1 VEVSRAEGTILETA
15 ETGSQRLS
23 SETVRRLEAWLSLP
37 EGDRAEL
44 LGGRIVYK
52 AMASIE
58 HGDAVMGI
66 AEQLGRFRGPP
77 GTPGG
82 WWLSQEVDMYL
93 AGQGLRPDM
102 VGWRMDRHPLP
113 PQKVNLTYRHLSVN
127 FGSPSPSTTDL
138 ASFRRFRARR
148 ARNSRAIA
156 ARHRARNRLKIRFVP
171 WRPVV
176 VDPKSTLGVYV
187 TPPDWVCEVLSSST
201 RSRDEEE
208 GLKWQAYYE
217 AGVGH
222 YWLVDLLRRQLTVY
236 KRGARDYEP
245 VEVLGREGVKALPPF
260 ETTELVAQR
269 VFLLADLIG
278 QGGAG

>member
-1 VEVSRAEGTILETA
+1 MDVTHVEGAHSEATPGDPE
-15 ETGSQRLS
+15 RLTPES
-23 SETVRRLEAWLSLP
+23 ARRLEAWLSLP
-37 EGDRAEL
+37 EGDGAEL

-93 AGQGLRPDM
+93 AGHGVRPDM
-102 VGWRMDRHPLP
+102 VGWRMDRHPMP
-113 PQKVNLTYRHLSVN
+113 PQKVNLTSYKH
-127 FGSPSPSTTDL
+127 
-138 ASFRRFRARR
+138 
-148 ARNSRAIA
+148 
-156 ARHRARNRLKIRFVP
+156 
-171 WRPVV
+171 
-176 VDPKSTLGVYV
+176 LGVYV
-187 TPPDWVCEVLSSST
+187 TPPDWVCEVLSTST

-222 YWLVDLLRRQLTVY
+222 YWLVDLFRQQITVY
-236 KRGARDYEP
+236 QRGARDFEP
-245 VEVLGREGVKALPPF
+245 VEILGREGTKALPPF
-260 ETTELVAQR
+260 EMTDLVAKR
-269 VFLLADLIG
+269 VFLLADLLRQ
-278 QGGAG
+278 QGERDR

>member
-1 VEVSRAEGTILETA
+1 MEAAQAEPANADAGRLTA
-15 ETGSQRLS
+15 EAEKRLD
-23 SETVRRLEAWLSLP
+23 AWLSLP

-102 VGWRMDRHPLP
+102 VGWRMDKHPRP
-113 PQKVNLTYRHLSVN
+113 PRKVNITSKH
-127 FGSPSPSTTDL
+127 
-138 ASFRRFRARR
+138 
-148 ARNSRAIA
+148 
-156 ARHRARNRLKIRFVP
+156 
-171 WRPVV
+171 
-176 VDPKSTLGVYV
+176 LGVYV
-187 TPPDWVCEVLSSST
+187 TSPDWVCEVLSSST
-201 RSRDEEE
+201 KARDEEE
-208 GLKWQAYYE
+208 GLKWQAYYD

-222 YWLVDLLRRQLTVY
+222 YWLVDLFRQQLTVY
-236 KRGARDYEP
+236 QRGVRDYEP
-245 VEVLGREGVKALPPF
+245 VEILGREGVKALPPF
-260 ETTELVAQR
+260 ETTDLVAKR
-269 VFLLADLIG
+269 VFLLADLLK
-278 QGGAG
+278 QEGGS

>member
-1 VEVSRAEGTILETA
+1 MLPGMDAVYLDSAQPESGRLTSEAE
-15 ETGSQRLS
+15 QRLD
-23 SETVRRLEAWLSLP
+23 AWLSLP

-93 AGQGLRPDM
+93 SGQGLRPDM
-102 VGWRMDRHPLP
+102 VGWRMDKHPKP
-113 PQKVNLTYRHLSVN
+113 PRKVNLTNRH
-127 FGSPSPSTTDL
+127 
-138 ASFRRFRARR
+138 
-148 ARNSRAIA
+148 
-156 ARHRARNRLKIRFVP
+156 
-171 WRPVV
+171 
-176 VDPKSTLGVYV
+176 LGVYV
-187 TPPDWVCEVLSSST
+187 TAPDWVCEVLSGST

-208 GLKWQAYYE
+208 GVKWQAYHE

-222 YWLVDLLRRQLTVY
+222 YWLVDLLRQQLTVY
-236 KRGARDYEP
+236 RRGSRDYEA
-245 VEVLGREGVKALPPF
+245 VEILGREGVKAVPPF
-260 ETTELVAQR
+260 ETIDLVAQR
-269 VFLLADLIG
+269 VFLLSDLVR
-278 QGGAG
+278 QEGAS

>member
-1 VEVSRAEGTILETA
+1 MDAAQLESGPTDPV
-15 ETGSQRLS
+15 RLS
-23 SETVRRLEAWLSLP
+23 PEAEKRLDAWLSLP

-93 AGQGLRPDM
+93 SGQGLRPDM
-102 VGWRMDRHPLP
+102 VGWRMDRHPKP
-113 PQKVNLTYRHLSVN
+113 PRKVNLTNRH
-127 FGSPSPSTTDL
+127 
-138 ASFRRFRARR
+138 
-148 ARNSRAIA
+148 
-156 ARHRARNRLKIRFVP
+156 
-171 WRPVV
+171 
-176 VDPKSTLGVYV
+176 LGVYV
-187 TPPDWVCEVLSSST
+187 TAPDWVCEVLSGST

-208 GLKWQAYYE
+208 GVKWQAYHE

-222 YWLVDLLRRQLTVY
+222 YWLVDLLRQQLTVY
-236 KRGARDYEP
+236 QRGSRDYEP
-245 VEVLGREGVKALPPF
+245 VEVLGREGVKAIPPF
-260 ETTELVAQR
+260 EAVDIVAQR
-269 VFLLADLIG
+269 VFLLADLVR
-278 QGGAG
+278 QEGAS